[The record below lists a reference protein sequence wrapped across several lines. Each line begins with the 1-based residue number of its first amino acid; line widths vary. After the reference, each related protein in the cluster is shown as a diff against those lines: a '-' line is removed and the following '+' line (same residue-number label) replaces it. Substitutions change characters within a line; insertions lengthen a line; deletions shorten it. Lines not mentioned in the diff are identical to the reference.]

1 MGLQKEIIERISMN
15 NKQSIENALR
25 EINNDLM
32 YNLMS
37 ASKELFHSNYHAWIF
52 RRSPDIKKRFF
63 KQFGIVAN
71 TTSDDVIREAKKI
84 DLLMSEPGFADIAIE
99 NKIYADLQIG
109 QLETYT
115 TALNDA
121 KTPWSGYVLSLLKPD
136 FNKFTSAV
144 SSKWKWLSYD
154 DFIMFLESNK
164 SSLGLTPFET
174 DYLDNYI
181 KMVKKLS
188 SVMSLLVPEQHEKLE
203 LLQLDFNKTFLGN
216 INKMRMRAIGNYL
229 THEVRNLGKHE
240 VFEKMYFGSGITR
253 NKIFLECEFPLS
265 DKNFLGWQFQEGQF
279 RLYGRIQNLHGKG
292 RHQERVKYAHNNYSS
307 WFDFKDVSE
316 HLPTPLVIMPKD
328 PTIMGQ
334 FDPDFIYR
342 YVKISD
348 LSLNSLLQMSLHL
361 GKRKIVKD
369 LK

>member
-1 MGLQKEIIERISMN
+1 MIL
-15 NKQSIENALR
+15 
-25 EINNDLM
+25 
-32 YNLMS
+32 
-37 ASKELFHSNYHAWIF
+37 
-52 RRSPDIKKRFF
+52 DIKKRFF

-164 SSLGLTPFET
+164 SSLSLTPFET

-240 VFEKMYFGSGITR
+240 VFEKMYFGSSYI
-253 NKIFLECEFPLS
+253 C
-265 DKNFLGWQFQEGQF
+265 
-279 RLYGRIQNLHGKG
+279 
-292 RHQERVKYAHNNYSS
+292 
-307 WFDFKDVSE
+307 
-316 HLPTPLVIMPKD
+316 
-328 PTIMGQ
+328 
-334 FDPDFIYR
+334 
-342 YVKISD
+342 
-348 LSLNSLLQMSLHL
+348 
-361 GKRKIVKD
+361 
-369 LK
+369 